1 MKPKGISMILKK
13 ILTTIS
19 LLSLITLSSV
29 ISASPYSTASNY
41 GKCSSGT
48 NCGDQ
53 RTTNTAIGV
62 VLVAGLV
69 IYVVRNNKDSD
80 SNLVSDNSFAN
91 GYGFTLAGK
100 DRNNTDSPYRLNAF
114 SVDNNNNFFNK
125 DFIRNESKV
134 NAINLIQLQF

>member
-1 MKPKGISMILKK
+1 MILKK

-29 ISASPYSTASNY
+29 ISASPYATYSQ
-41 GKCSSGT
+41 GCSSGT

-53 RTTNTAIGV
+53 RTQNTAIGV
-62 VLVAGLV
+62 LLVAGLA

-80 SNLVSDNSFAN
+80 SNLVSDNSFTN

-100 DRNNTDSPYRLNAF
+100 DRNNTDSTYRLNRRF
-114 SVDNNNNFFNK
+114 LRVQ
-125 DFIRNESKV
+125 V
-134 NAINLIQLQF
+134 PW